1 MSHALAHTGGAGG
14 GGHDLVVH
22 LRDVAARA
30 RRFAERAK
38 PGDSDFAALA
48 EWAGWLH
55 DLGKYREEFQQYLLG
70 RRQGGLETRHAVFG
84 AAQSRLL
91 NIPWAVAFSIL
102 GHHAGLPS
110 VSHVKDQI
118 WDSTLDPI
126 KESEALAG
134 RLDAD
139 RQGGSGRRLTVGGRP
154 LPMRLKSRRAGFAA
168 PLVVGRRRLD
178 DLRL

>member
-1 MSHALAHTGGAGG
+1 MSRALAHTGGAGG
-14 GGHDLVVH
+14 GGHDLVDH

-70 RRQGGLETRHAVFG
+70 RRQGGLETQHAVFG
-84 AAQSRLL
+84 AAQSRRL
-91 NIPWAVAFSIL
+91 NIPWAVAFSVL

-110 VSHVKDQI
+110 VSQATGEI
-118 WDSTLDPI
+118 WGSTLEPI
-126 KESEALAG
+126 KVSEALAG
-134 RLDAD
+134 RLGAD
-139 RQGGSGRRLTVGGRP
+139 REGGPWPDAV
-154 LPMRLKSRRAGFAA
+154 AEF
-168 PLVVGRRRLD
+168 
-178 DLRL
+178 